1 MKRFLRHRELTSV
14 FFLILL
20 FLIVGVINPSFL
32 KPGNIIACFNDAVVY
47 IIISVGMAFA
57 IFIGE
62 IDVSVGANLGFTAT
76 VVGTMLR
83 DGSNWGAAFAAGILV
98 GLLVCVL
105 WRKLGRESS
114 TVLQKSVHRQ
124 GIRSGPAEPCDYDSG
139 GDCDPFV
146 PPKNKER
153 KVFYRS
159 R

>member
-98 GLLVCVL
+98 GLLIGLFNGWGV
-105 WRKLGRESS
+105 
-114 TVLQKSVHRQ
+114 
-124 GIRSGPAEPCDYDSG
+124 EPCDYDSG

-153 KVFYRS
+153 KVFYRG